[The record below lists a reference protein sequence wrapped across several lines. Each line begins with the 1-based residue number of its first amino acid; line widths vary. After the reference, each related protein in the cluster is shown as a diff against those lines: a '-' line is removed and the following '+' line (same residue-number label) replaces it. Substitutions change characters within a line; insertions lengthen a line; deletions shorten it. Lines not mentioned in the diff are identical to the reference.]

1 MPHKLLKCLMCEC
14 VDSIKHILKHAWGL
28 RSFNIVHRVML
39 PTYVTHS
46 APFNAMHF
54 VSCSLLSF
62 LRKYF
67 DDQSNSVNFSVFC
80 FRAKF
85 SLTQI
90 INLCFFYLILRLISN
105 TFTINSAGISPAT
118 RQREQRVRGMQRRLN
133 IAPQH
138 VNFDIKCD
146 SPEKE
151 PNMTEDM
158 SFYSS
163 NNPASSP
170 RPCPISPCRTDM
182 SLLSPGSSPSMFI
195 IENNVQLPRVN
206 SHDSTSMDSGYSGIS
221 NNRLSTSSSSSAFQ
235 FVEPKRPE
243 NSSPP
248 SLKTPSKYSP
258 TSLSNS
264 MNSSGSSR
272 MGFTVFHSLSSGS
285 GDSNEDDYMELM
297 DMESMDEDAQM
308 PIDLNSL
315 ICKDI
320 KNSSKTPDHKRTDSF
335 VRKCLKMDAGVK
347 NSLFSSPTPKTSTIT
362 SLITTPERQ
371 CLQVISENLTPYRN
385 ITTGA
390 FKRPEPPTM
399 SPIQSKRYKSEN
411 EPPASADPM
420 KFLHPQFPQKR
431 PILRKSMSM
440 NDADIMTAL
449 SRSTSEPN
457 LIGDFSRPFCL
468 PLVEGRHTDLK
479 SISAQTMRQLVLG
492 EFHENVA
499 SFKVIDCRYPYE
511 FEGGHIIGA
520 LNLYTHEQ
528 VLEEFVAKRT
538 ETVAANGLKRNIIV
552 FHCEFSSERG
562 PKL

>member
-1 MPHKLLKCLMCEC
+1 MPHKLLNAWC
-14 VDSIKHILKHAWGL
+14 VSALILLSACWEEFLGSSI
-28 RSFNIVHRVML
+28 SQHRVML

-46 APFNAMHF
+46 APFNALKCISFNFMLVVEFLKLKMNF
-54 VSCSLLSF
+54 VIKEILSVLTSLLCNVIHEMKLLSQCF
-62 LRKYF
+62 LM
-67 DDQSNSVNFSVFC
+67 FC
-80 FRAKF
+80 
-85 SLTQI
+85 
-90 INLCFFYLILRLISN
+90 RLISN

-118 RQREQRVRGMQRRLN
+118 RQREQNARGVRRRLN

-151 PNMTEDM
+151 TNMTEDM

-170 RPCPISPCRTDM
+170 RPCRM
-182 SLLSPGSSPSMFI
+182 SLLSPGSSPSMFS

-206 SHDSTSMDSGYSGIS
+206 SNDSTSMDSGYSGIS
-221 NNRLSTSSSSSAFQ
+221 NSRLRTSSSSLSSAFQ
-235 FVEPKRPE
+235 FVEPKRPD

-248 SLKTPSKYSP
+248 SLKTPSKYT

-272 MGFTVFHSLSSGS
+272 MGFTVFHSFSPGS

-297 DMESMDEDAQM
+297 DMESLDEDAQM

-320 KNSSKTPDHKRTDSF
+320 KNSSKTPDNKRPDSL
-335 VRKCLKMDAGVK
+335 VRKCLKMDASVK

-371 CLQVISENLTPYRN
+371 CLQVISENMTTFGHRN

-399 SPIQSKRYKSEN
+399 SVVHSKRYKCEN

-420 KFLHPQFPQKR
+420 KFLQPQFPQKR

-449 SRSTSEPN
+449 SRSSSEPN
-457 LIGDFSRPFCL
+457 LIGDFSRQFCL

-492 EFHENVA
+492 EFHEHVA

-528 VLEEFVAKRT
+528 ILEEFVTKGT
-538 ETVAANGLKRNIIV
+538 ENIAANGLKRNIIV

>member
-1 MPHKLLKCLMCEC
+1 MFLLL
-14 VDSIKHILKHAWGL
+14 V
-28 RSFNIVHRVML
+28 
-39 PTYVTHS
+39 
-46 APFNAMHF
+46 
-54 VSCSLLSF
+54 
-62 LRKYF
+62 
-67 DDQSNSVNFSVFC
+67 
-80 FRAKF
+80 
-85 SLTQI
+85 
-90 INLCFFYLILRLISN
+90 RLISN

-118 RQREQRVRGMQRRLN
+118 RQREQRARGMQRRLN

-151 PNMTEDM
+151 TNMTEDM

-163 NNPASSP
+163 NNPALSP

-182 SLLSPGSSPSMFI
+182 SLFSPSSSPSMFTI
-195 IENNVQLPRVN
+195 VNNVQLPRVN

-221 NNRLSTSSSSSAFQ
+221 NNRLSTSSSAFQ

-248 SLKTPSKYSP
+248 TLKTPSKYSSP
-258 TSLSNS
+258 SLSNS
-264 MNSSGSSR
+264 MNSSGNSR

-297 DMESMDEDAQM
+297 DMESMDEDAQL

-320 KNSSKTPDHKRTDSF
+320 KNSSKTPENKRPDSY
-335 VRKCLKMDAGVK
+335 VRKCLKMDVSVK

-371 CLQVISENLTPYRN
+371 CLQVISENLTPFGHRKG
-385 ITTGA
+385 TAGA
-390 FKRPEPPTM
+390 FKRPEAPSM
-399 SPIQSKRYKSEN
+399 GPISSKRHKSEN
-411 EPPASADPM
+411 EPPASADSM
-420 KFLHPQFPQKR
+420 KFLHPQFPAQKR
-431 PILRKSMSM
+431 PVLRKSMSM
-440 NDADIMTAL
+440 NDADIMSAL
-449 SRSTSEPN
+449 SRSSAEPN

-479 SISAQTMRQLVLG
+479 SISAQTMRQLILG
-492 EFHENVA
+492 DFHENVE
-499 SFKVIDCRYPYE
+499 SFKVVDCRYPYE

-528 VLEEFVAKRT
+528 ILEEFVTKRT
-538 ETVAANGLKRNIIV
+538 ETVAANELKRSIIV